1 MLVEEVCVMAVTQRT
16 VPQTEDKPAFQI
28 NIVELH
34 LNVGFPFL
42 LFGPIVEG
50 SRAVERGLK
59 SLFTQT
65 EPGPA
70 SLAKKDAVA

>member
-1 MLVEEVCVMAVTQRT
+1 MAS
-16 VPQTEDKPAFQI
+16 TEHPAPNADGKPAFQV

-34 LNVGFPFL
+34 VNLGLPFF

-59 SLFTQT
+59 SFLA
-65 EPGPA
+65 EPA
-70 SLAKKDAVA
+70 ADAATIAKKRQRAA

>member
-1 MLVEEVCVMAVTQRT
+1 MAVNQR
-16 VPQTEDKPAFQI
+16 PMPKTEDKPEFQV

-34 LNVGFPFL
+34 LNVGFPFF

-59 SLFTQT
+59 NLFAQSETDVTSL
-65 EPGPA
+65 E
-70 SLAKKDAVA
+70 KKQAVA